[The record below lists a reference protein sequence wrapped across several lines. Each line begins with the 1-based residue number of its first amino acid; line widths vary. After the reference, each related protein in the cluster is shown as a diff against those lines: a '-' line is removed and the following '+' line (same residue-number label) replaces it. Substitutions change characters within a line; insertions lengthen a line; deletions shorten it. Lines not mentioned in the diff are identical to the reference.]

1 MSTLLKTTGLTLS
14 LVSALGMA
22 NLAVA
27 GEMVDSQP
35 VIEAVMTAP
44 PLVPAPI
51 DRTTA
56 AKVVVDLE
64 MVEKDMEL
72 ADGVTYNFWT
82 FGGTVPG
89 SFIRIR
95 EGDTV
100 EFRLKNHHSS
110 TMAHNIDLHAVTGT
124 GGGAEA
130 SFTLPGHE
138 SQFTFKALKP
148 GLYVYHCA
156 TAPVAMH
163 IANGMY
169 GLILVEPEEGME
181 PVDREFYVMQGDFY
195 TDGATGETGTQ
206 AFSMDKGIDEKPTY
220 VVFNGSDGSLVGEG
234 ALKAKAGEKIRMYVG
249 NGGPNLVSSFHIIG
263 EIFDRVYVEGGSRYQ
278 ENVQTTLIPSGGAAI
293 VEFTVDIPGTYTLV
307 DHSIFRAMHK
317 GAMGLLEVEGE
328 ERPDIFSGQQHHVE
342 YPQSTDN

>member
-124 GGGAEA
+124 GEEQKPHSPCRDTKA
-130 SFTLPGHE
+130 SSPSRPSSPACMSTTAPPPPWPCTLPM
-138 SQFTFKALKP
+138 A
-148 GLYVYHCA
+148 C
-156 TAPVAMH
+156 
-163 IANGMY
+163 
-169 GLILVEPEEGME
+169 
-181 PVDREFYVMQGDFY
+181 
-195 TDGATGETGTQ
+195 
-206 AFSMDKGIDEKPTY
+206 
-220 VVFNGSDGSLVGEG
+220 
-234 ALKAKAGEKIRMYVG
+234 
-249 NGGPNLVSSFHIIG
+249 
-263 EIFDRVYVEGGSRYQ
+263 
-278 ENVQTTLIPSGGAAI
+278 
-293 VEFTVDIPGTYTLV
+293 
-307 DHSIFRAMHK
+307 
-317 GAMGLLEVEGE
+317 MG
-328 ERPDIFSGQQHHVE
+328 
-342 YPQSTDN
+342 